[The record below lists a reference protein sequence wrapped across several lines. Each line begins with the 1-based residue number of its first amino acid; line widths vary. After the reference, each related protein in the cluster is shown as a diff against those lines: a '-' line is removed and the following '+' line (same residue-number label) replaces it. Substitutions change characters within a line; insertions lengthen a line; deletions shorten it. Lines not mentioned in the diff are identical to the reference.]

1 MFKENHFHSVSVH
14 IFTVSSQR
22 SLEVSSSANLLC
34 FVLQNALPSDDDDK
48 DPNDPHKALDIDLDK
63 WVLFYICSTFI
74 TLTADFEDAEVIIFI
89 SKLVCQALK
98 CKIFAQSCCLCCVPC
113 FKAGGFL
120 VWNADMS
127 ENNWIVSSTES
138 CLKAKSKS
146 NWKADFRLNSSGW
159 TKILY
164 QQPDVAYLQ
173 SCVIG
178 AVLWTDL
185 GCFLN

>member
-1 MFKENHFHSVSVH
+1 MFKENHFHSVFYKY

-63 WVLFYICSTFI
+63 WVLFYMCSTFI

-98 CKIFAQSCCLCCVPC
+98 FKIFHPKLLFVLCTL
-113 FKAGGFL
+113 F
-120 VWNADMS
+120 
-127 ENNWIVSSTES
+127 
-138 CLKAKSKS
+138 
-146 NWKADFRLNSSGW
+146 
-159 TKILY
+159 
-164 QQPDVAYLQ
+164 
-173 SCVIG
+173 
-178 AVLWTDL
+178 
-185 GCFLN
+185 